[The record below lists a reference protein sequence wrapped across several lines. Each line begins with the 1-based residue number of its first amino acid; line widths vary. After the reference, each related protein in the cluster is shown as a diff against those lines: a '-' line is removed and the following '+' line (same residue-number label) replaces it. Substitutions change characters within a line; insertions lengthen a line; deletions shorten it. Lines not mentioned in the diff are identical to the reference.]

1 MAGYMWSQVLDTSK
15 LLLNSEKWGWRCVEG
30 VYLPMWSE
38 LLNASGFIKELF
50 RRGLNPERNVVANV
64 DVEKM
69 I

>member
-1 MAGYMWSQVLDTSK
+1 
-15 LLLNSEKWGWRCVEG
+15 
-30 VYLPMWSE
+30 MWSE
-38 LLNASGFIKELF
+38 LPNASGFIKELF